1 MNEIILS
8 LRLSL
13 TGREFTGVAYSGTT
27 LSYGDSTIGIDI
39 SSIQKLDKQV
49 PILLEHDPQTPIGFG
64 KLRAQEGKLII
75 DGTLLDTKSATQ
87 EIITDAETGKEWQ
100 LSVFVESDRISERKS
115 GDMLNGQTIECDSV
129 SVFENALQ
137 HRISVNA
144 IFCTAKLLVQ
154 LGNL

>member
-64 KLRAQEGKLII
+64 KLRTQDGKLFI